1 MLCSYYHNMSKAV
14 YFNIKFLS
22 IINNNVNVSSHLST
36 DCVWTLWPSYTF
48 PCLFLILLFIPSS
61 LPRIPFPPSSLLSY
75 CTHPLALS
83 IASSALPSKSQSLTN
98 AFNAFS
104 DSSFFRG
111 VSSSGGDG
119 QDEAKAET
127 IRNLRKSFAS
137 LFSD

>member
-1 MLCSYYHNMSKAV
+1 MTTLLHISLFVFRFSL
-14 YFNIKFLS
+14 I
-22 IINNNVNVSSHLST
+22 SS
-36 DCVWTLWPSYTF
+36 C
-48 PCLFLILLFIPSS
+48 IPS
-61 LPRIPFPPSSLLSY
+61 LLPPSSP
-75 CTHPLALS
+75 CHTHPHSHSLPTCSLS
-83 IASSALPSKSQSLTN
+83 LLTTLPSKSQSLTN

>member
-1 MLCSYYHNMSKAV
+1 MNKC
-14 YFNIKFLS
+14 
-22 IINNNVNVSSHLST
+22 VSSWCRLYVDMT
-36 DCVWTLWPSYTF
+36 TLLHIS
-48 PCLFLILLFIPSS
+48 LFVFRSSLISSCIPS
-61 LPRIPFPPSSLLSY
+61 LLPPSSLATLTPHPHLLSLSPSSP
-75 CTHPLALS
+75 THLPT
-83 IASSALPSKSQSLTN
+83 LPSKSQSLTN

-111 VSSSGGDG
+111 VSSSGGGDG